1 MGAHQSQKVQ
11 AKDHLRGGHLAM
23 GQKKFLP
30 ADMEICCIKILNN
43 MGHYNTYFNISKQ
56 LFGGGMGI
64 CYFSVG

>member
-1 MGAHQSQKVQ
+1 
-11 AKDHLRGGHLAM
+11 M